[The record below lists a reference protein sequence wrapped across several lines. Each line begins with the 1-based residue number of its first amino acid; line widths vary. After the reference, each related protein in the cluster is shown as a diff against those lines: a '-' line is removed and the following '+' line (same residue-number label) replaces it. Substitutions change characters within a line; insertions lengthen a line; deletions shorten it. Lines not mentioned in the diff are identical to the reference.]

1 MPCGLPEFPVHS
13 DAACNRNAADV
24 FQNIFQKDAIT
35 WWKTLIKQINAVLYY
50 QIDEFAYDLNNDEIL
65 KYKICTR
72 ESVLKMNF
80 I

>member
-1 MPCGLPEFPVHS
+1 M
-13 DAACNRNAADV
+13 
-24 FQNIFQKDAIT
+24 
-35 WWKTLIKQINAVLYY
+35 LYY

-80 I
+80 IENAVLKWKIVQQTNMKTLQLTIINI